1 MTTANEGAELTRI
14 GPATVMGQ
22 LMRQYWIPAAM
33 SSELTREGPPLR
45 LMLLGEKLIAFRDSA
60 GLVGVMDHRCPHR
73 CASLFLGRNEANGI
87 RCVYHGW
94 KFDVEGKC
102 VDMPNVPP
110 HHDFRHK
117 VSAKAYKAIE
127 RAGLVWVY
135 MGVPAAA
142 PSMPALE
149 ILLMP
154 DDEVCVCCI
163 QRDCNYLQALEGDI
177 DTSHF
182 GFLHAGHVNPDD
194 VPENHPIHHAV
205 TIRAP
210 EYYVADAPWGT
221 QYAAYRS
228 AGVDRTN
235 WRFANFLF
243 PFWTQQPQGEFAD
256 HVHARAWVPL
266 DDTHTMFYYLWWK
279 GGTSS
284 MAQPRPPLKGGKPI
298 GGDRPTP
305 EFLPNTTD
313 WLGRWR
319 LAANESNDWQID
331 RNAQLSN
338 AIYSGIENIHLQ
350 DQAVTESMGAVTDHG
365 FEHLAPSDQMI
376 TRTRRRLL
384 IAARALQ
391 ENGTLPPG
399 VESAEVFRDARSGY
413 FITHD
418 RRPWRE
424 IYASQ
429 LAASVR
435 PSGTRCAVGI
445 GHVL

>member
-1 MTTANEGAELTRI
+1 
-14 GPATVMGQ
+14 
-22 LMRQYWIPAAM
+22 
-33 SSELTREGPPLR
+33 
-45 LMLLGEKLIAFRDSA
+45 
-60 GLVGVMDHRCPHR
+60 
-73 CASLFLGRNEANGI
+73 
-87 RCVYHGW
+87 
-94 KFDVEGKC
+94 
-102 VDMPNVPP
+102 
-110 HHDFRHK
+110 
-117 VSAKAYKAIE
+117 
-127 RAGLVWVY
+127 
-135 MGVPAAA
+135 
-142 PSMPALE
+142 
-149 ILLMP
+149 
-154 DDEVCVCCI
+154 
-163 QRDCNYLQALEGDI
+163 
-177 DTSHF
+177 
-182 GFLHAGHVNPDD
+182 
-194 VPENHPIHHAV
+194 
-205 TIRAP
+205 
-210 EYYVADAPWGT
+210 
-221 QYAAYRS
+221 
-228 AGVDRTN
+228 
-235 WRFANFLF
+235 
-243 PFWTQQPQGEFAD
+243 
-256 HVHARAWVPL
+256 
-266 DDTHTMFYYLWWK
+266 
-279 GGTSS
+279 
-284 MAQPRPPLKGGKPI
+284 LKGGKPI

>member
-45 LMLLGEKLIAFRDSA
+45 LMLLREKLIAFRDSA
-60 GLVGVMDHRCPHR
+60 GQVGVMDHRCPHR

-110 HHDFRHK
+110 HHDFKHK
-117 VSAKAYKAIE
+117 VSAKAYKVVE

-135 MGVPAAA
+135 MGAPAAA

-149 ILLMP
+149 VLLLP
-154 DDEVCVCCI
+154 DDQIGVSCI

-182 GFLHAGHVNPDD
+182 GFLHAGHVDPDD
-194 VPENHPIHHAV
+194 VPEDNPIHHTVA
-205 TIRAP
+205 IRAP
-210 EYYVADAPWGT
+210 EYHVADAPWGT

-228 AGVDRTN
+228 AGPGRTN

-243 PFWTQQPQGEFAD
+243 PFWTQQPQGEFAE

-266 DDTHTMFYYLWWK
+266 DDHHTMFYYLWWK
-279 GGTSS
+279 GGTSG
-284 MAQPRPPLKGGKPI
+284 MARPRPPLKGGKPI
-298 GGDRPTP
+298 GGDRPSP

-319 LAANESNDWQID
+319 LAANEGNDWQID
-331 RNAQLSN
+331 REAQRSN
-338 AIYSGIENIHLQ
+338 AIYSGIQNIHLQ
-350 DQAVTESMGAVTDHG
+350 DQAVTESMGPITDHC
-365 FEHLAPSDQMI
+365 FEHLAPSDQMV

-384 IAARALQ
+384 MAARALR

-399 VESAEVFRDARSGY
+399 VEHADVFRDARSGY
-413 FITHD
+413 FITDDH
-418 RRPWRE
+418 RPWQQ
-424 IYASQ
+424 IYANQ
-429 LAASVR
+429 LAQSVR
-435 PSGTRCAVGI
+435 PPGSRCAAE
-445 GHVL
+445 